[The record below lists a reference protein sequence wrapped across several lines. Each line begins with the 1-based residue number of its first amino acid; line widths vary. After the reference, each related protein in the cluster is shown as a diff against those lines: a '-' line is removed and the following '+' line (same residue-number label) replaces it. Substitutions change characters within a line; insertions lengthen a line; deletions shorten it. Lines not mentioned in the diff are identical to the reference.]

1 MAKNQRELWLLN
13 LGGVYIFTKGTEE
26 EVRQYLEKMVEDA
39 MADYEDC
46 YCDGIKKWEDEYLYA
61 TVTYETGAEDEPTT
75 DFEAIPLR
83 DIAAKPIEELLKEC
97 KKKRKRGEFL

>member
-1 MAKNQRELWLLN
+1 MAKSQRELWLLN

-46 YCDGIKKWEDEYLYA
+46 YCDGVKKWEDKYLYA
-61 TVTYETGAEDEPTT
+61 TVTYETGAEEEPTAE
-75 DFEAIPLR
+75 FKAIPLR
-83 DIAAKPIEELLKEC
+83 KVAAKPIGELLKACEEE
-97 KKKRKRGEFL
+97 KKE